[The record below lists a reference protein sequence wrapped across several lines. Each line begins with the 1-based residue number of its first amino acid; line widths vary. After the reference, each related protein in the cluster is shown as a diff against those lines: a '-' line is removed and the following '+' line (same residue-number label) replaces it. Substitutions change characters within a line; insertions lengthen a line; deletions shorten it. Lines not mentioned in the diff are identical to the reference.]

1 MKKEKTLRVCEN
13 GHNYYKSSD
22 CPVCPICENTRDSA
36 GSFLSAISAT
46 ARRALENNAIDTL
59 KKLAKKSEKEI
70 LELHGIGPSSIP
82 KLREALQS
90 QGLFFK
96 K

>member
-36 GSFLSAISAT
+36 GSFLSAISAP